1 MPNTRVYTLA
11 KELGF
16 ESKLFVKELEK
27 EGIKVKSHMST
38 VDDETVELI
47 MTLFKI
53 EQKPSPPKKSSK
65 KAETPKKKE
74 TLKKTETSKKTES
87 SEKVITEKPTEN
99 VHDKVKSDLKDE
111 QIQTVEEEE
120 FSSNDE
126 NFLVEEEEGL
136 GVVSASSP
144 VNKIKLGEVITV
156 SELGEKLKVNSI
168 GIIKYLMSKGE
179 MATVNQSINFKTAS
193 TVCEF
198 FQCEVELSKD
208 LLEESLDQNDD
219 NPEDMID
226 RAPVI
231 TVMGHVDHGKTRLL
245 DSIRNANV
253 MDNEAGGIT
262 QHIGAYRVATE
273 KGTAV
278 FIDTPGHEAFA
289 AMRARG
295 SQITDLVVLVVA
307 ANEGVMP
314 QTREAVS
321 HAKDAGVAIMVAINK
336 MDLPDA
342 NPDRI
347 KQQLA
352 ELNLIPEDWGGDT
365 VFCPVS
371 AKDGTGIE
379 DLLDLAILQAEMLE
393 LKANAECF
401 ASGIVVEAKLDK
413 GRGPVATVLVQ
424 RGKLNVGDHFVSGKW
439 NGKVRA
445 LFDDKGKKCAQVGPS
460 TPVEIL
466 GFSGVPEAGDA
477 LNVVE
482 DERTAREISSRRSQ
496 RVRVTNLMN
505 VKNVNLENFMN
516 VVSEGEIKELNLIL
530 KADAQGSIEA
540 LRESLAKLGNEEV
553 SVRVVHES
561 VGGISETDVMLASA
575 SSSVVVGFNVR
586 PTSGARDAAKKENI
600 DIRLYSVIYD
610 VIEEVKS
617 AMSGIL
623 EPVKKEVEVGNVEV
637 RELFRIPSAGVI
649 AGCFV
654 KEGSIKRGLKVRL
667 IRDSVVVYSGDISS
681 LKRFK
686 DDVNEV
692 KEGYECGVGIESFN
706 DIKVGDIIE
715 PYTIE
720 EIARTL

>member
-1 MPNTRVYTLA
+1 MANTRVYTLA

-38 VDDETVELI
+38 VDDETVDLI
-47 MTLFKI
+47 MTLFKV
-53 EQKPSPPKKSSK
+53 EEKKSTPKKTPAKKKPSPKEKEKS
-65 KAETPKKKE
+65 KE
-74 TLKKTETSKKTES
+74 EIVPE
-87 SEKVITEKPTEN
+87 EVKPQ
-99 VHDKVKSDLKDE
+99 DE
-111 QIQTVEEEE
+111 QIEVLDEIVAEEETIL
-120 FSSNDE
+120 DE
-126 NFLVEEEEGL
+126 EIEEEKVQEETEEETQEDIKT
-136 GVVSASSP
+136 VAISSP
-144 VNKIKLGEVITV
+144 VNKIKLGEVITI
-156 SELGEKLKVNSI
+156 SELAEKLKINSTD
-168 GIIKYLMSKGE
+168 IIKHLMSKGE
-179 MATVNQSINFKTAS
+179 MTTLNQSIDFKTAS
-193 TVCEF
+193 NVCDYFE
-198 FQCEVELSKD
+198 CEVELTKD
-208 LLEESLDQNDD
+208 LLEESLEQNDD
-219 NPEDMID
+219 NPEEMVD

-253 MDNEAGGIT
+253 MDSEAGGIT
-262 QHIGAYRVATE
+262 QHIGAYRVVTE

-321 HAKDAGVAIMVAINK
+321 HAKDAGVVIMVAINK

-393 LKANAECF
+393 LKANGECF

-424 RGKLNVGDHFVSGKW
+424 RGKLSVGDNFVSGKW

-445 LFDDKGKKCAQVGPS
+445 LFDDKGKKCLDVGPS
-460 TPVEIL
+460 TPVEIV
-466 GFSGVPEAGDA
+466 GFSGVPQAGDV

-482 DERTAREISSRRSQ
+482 DERTAREISSRRSH
-496 RVRVTNLMN
+496 RERVTSLMGIN
-505 VKNVNLENFMN
+505 NVNLENFMD
-516 VVSEGEIKELNLIL
+516 VVKEGDLKELNLIL
-530 KADAQGSIEA
+530 KADMQGSIEA
-540 LRESLAKLGNEEV
+540 LRESLGKLGNEEV
-553 SVRVVHES
+553 SVKVVHDS

-575 SSSVVVGFNVR
+575 SNSVIVGFNVR
-586 PTSGARDAAKKENI
+586 PTTGARDAAKKENI
-600 DIRLYSVIYD
+600 DIRLHSVIYD
-610 VIEEVKS
+610 AIEEVKS
-617 AMSGIL
+617 SLSGIL
-623 EPVKKEVEVGNVEV
+623 EPVRKEVEVGNVEV
-637 RELFRIPSAGVI
+637 RDLFRIPSVGVI

-654 KEGSIKRGLKVRL
+654 KEGSIRRNLKVRL
-667 IRDSVVVYSGDISS
+667 IRDSVVIYSGDISS

-692 KEGYECGVGIESFN
+692 REGYECGIGIEGFN

-715 PYTIE
+715 SYTIE
-720 EIARTL
+720 EIARTI

>member
-1 MPNTRVYTLA
+1 MANTRVYTLA

-16 ESKLFVKELEK
+16 ESKVFVKELEK
-27 EGIKVKSHMST
+27 EGIKVKSHMSS

-47 MTLFKI
+47 MTLFKV
-53 EQKPSPPKKSSK
+53 EEKTPSPEES
-65 KAETPKKKE
+65 PKKK
-74 TLKKTETSKKTES
+74 KASSK
-87 SEKVITEKPTEN
+87 EKVKIKEEVVEKEVTEE
-99 VHDKVKSDLKDE
+99 KVVVEVKEPQEIIESESEEIEILEDE
-111 QIQTVEEEE
+111 TIEDEEE
-120 FSSNDE
+120 
-126 NFLVEEEEGL
+126 VEKIIETPSI
-136 GVVSASSP
+136 VSP
-144 VNKIKLGEVITV
+144 VNKIKLEEVITV
-156 SELGEKLKVNSI
+156 GELAEKLKINSTEV
-168 GIIKYLMSKGE
+168 IKHLMSKGE
-179 MATVNQSINFKTAS
+179 LATVNQSIGFKVAS
-193 TVCEF
+193 SVCEF
-198 FQCEVELSKD
+198 FECEVELTKD
-208 LLEESLDQNDD
+208 LLEESLEQKDDDPNDMV
-219 NPEDMID
+219 E
-226 RAPVI
+226 RAPII

-245 DSIRNANV
+245 DSIRSANV
-253 MDNEAGGIT
+253 MDSEAGGIT
-262 QHIGAYRVATE
+262 QHIGAYRVVTQ

-321 HAKDAGVAIMVAINK
+321 HAKDAGVVIMVAINK

-347 KQQLA
+347 KQQLS
-352 ELNLIPEDWGGDT
+352 ELDLIPEDWGGDT

-371 AKDGTGIE
+371 AKDGTGID
-379 DLLDLAILQAEMLE
+379 DLLDLAILQAEMME
-393 LKANAECF
+393 LKANGECF

-424 RGKLNVGDHFVSGKW
+424 RGKLSVGDNFVSGKW

-445 LFDDKGKKCAQVGPS
+445 LFDDKGKNCIDVGPS
-460 TPVEIL
+460 TPVEIV
-466 GFSGVPEAGDA
+466 GFSGVPEAGDV

-496 RVRVTNLMN
+496 RQRITSLLGI
-505 VKNVNLENFMN
+505 KNVNLENFMD
-516 VVSEGEIKELNLIL
+516 VVSEGDLKELNLIL
-530 KADAQGSIEA
+530 KADMQGSIEA
-540 LRESLAKLGNEEV
+540 LRESLGKLGNEEV
-553 SVRVVHES
+553 SVKVVHDS
-561 VGGISETDVMLASA
+561 VGGISETDVMLATA
-575 SSSVVVGFNVR
+575 SNSVIVGFNVR

-600 DIRLYSVIYD
+600 DIRLHSVIYD
-610 VIEEVKS
+610 AIEEVKS
-617 AMSGIL
+617 SLSGIL
-623 EPVKKEVEVGNVEV
+623 EPVRKEVEVGSVEV
-637 RELFRIPSAGVI
+637 RDLFRIPSAGVI

-654 KEGSIKRGLKVRL
+654 KEGSIRRNLKVRL
-667 IRDSVVVYSGDISS
+667 IRDSVVIYSGDISS

-692 KEGYECGVGIESFN
+692 REGYECGVGIEGFN

-720 EIARTL
+720 EIARTI

>member
-1 MPNTRVYTLA
+1 MANTRVYTLA
-11 KELGF
+11 KELGLD
-16 ESKLFVKELEK
+16 SKEFVKELEK

-47 MTLFKI
+47 MTLFKV
-53 EQKPSPPKKSSK
+53 EEKPSAPKKSPNNEETTVVKEETVVVKEERTVGSEEINVK
-65 KAETPKKKE
+65 EETTGNVEVEKEPSTTDEGIETEEAESIEEVKEIPKGP
-74 TLKKTETSKKTES
+74 S
-87 SEKVITEKPTEN
+87 V
-99 VHDKVKSDLKDE
+99 
-111 QIQTVEEEE
+111 
-120 FSSNDE
+120 F
-126 NFLVEEEEGL
+126 
-136 GVVSASSP
+136 SP

-156 SELGEKLKVNSI
+156 SELAEKLKINNTE
-168 GIIKYLMSKGE
+168 IIKHLMSKGE
-179 MATVNQSINFKTAS
+179 MATINQSINFKTAS
-193 TVCEF
+193 SVCDF
-198 FQCEVELSKD
+198 FECEVELTKD

-219 NPEDMID
+219 KPEDMVE

-245 DSIRNANV
+245 DSIRSANV
-253 MDNEAGGIT
+253 MDSEAGGIT
-262 QHIGAYRVATE
+262 QHIGAYRVVTE

-321 HAKDAGVAIMVAINK
+321 HAKDAGVVIMVAINK

-347 KQQLA
+347 KQQLS
-352 ELNLIPEDWGGDT
+352 ELDLIPEDWGGNT

-371 AKDGTGIE
+371 AKDGTGVE
-379 DLLDLAILQAEMLE
+379 DLLDLAILQAEMME
-393 LKANAECF
+393 LKANGECF

-445 LFDDKGKKCAQVGPS
+445 LFDDKGKKCGQVGPS
-460 TPVEIL
+460 TPVEIIGL
-466 GFSGVPEAGDA
+466 SGVPQAGDV
-477 LNVVE
+477 LNVVG

-496 RVRVTNLMN
+496 RERVTSLMGI
-505 VKNVNLENFMN
+505 KNVNLENFME
-516 VVSEGEIKELNLIL
+516 VVSEGDLKELNLIL
-530 KADAQGSIEA
+530 KADTQGSIEA

-553 SVRVVHES
+553 SVKVVHDS
-561 VGGISETDVMLASA
+561 VGGISETDVMLATA
-575 SSSVVVGFNVR
+575 SNSVVIGFNVR
-586 PTSGARDAAKKENI
+586 PTTGARDAAKRENV
-600 DIRLYSVIYD
+600 DVRLHSVIYD
-610 VIEEVKS
+610 AIEEVKS
-617 AMSGIL
+617 ALSGIL
-623 EPVKKEVEVGNVEV
+623 EPIRKEVEVGSVEV
-637 RELFRIPSAGVI
+637 RDLFRIPSVGVI

-654 KEGSIKRGLKVRL
+654 KEGSIKRSLKVRL
-667 IRDSVVVYSGDISS
+667 VRDSVVVYSGDLSS

-692 KEGYECGVGIESFN
+692 REGYECGVGIEGFN

-720 EIARTL
+720 EIARTI

>member
-1 MPNTRVYTLA
+1 MANTRVYTLA

-16 ESKLFVKELEK
+16 ESKVFVKELEK
-27 EGIKVKSHMST
+27 EGIKVKSHMSS

-47 MTLFKI
+47 MTLFKV
-53 EQKPSPPKKSSK
+53 EEKTPSPEES
-65 KAETPKKKE
+65 PKKK
-74 TLKKTETSKKTES
+74 KASSK
-87 SEKVITEKPTEN
+87 EKVKLKEEVVEKE
-99 VHDKVKSDLKDE
+99 VIEEVVEKV
-111 QIQTVEEEE
+111 VEEEKE
-120 FSSNDE
+120 PQEIIESESEEIEILEDE
-126 NFLVEEEEGL
+126 TIEEEEE
-136 GVVSASSP
+136 VEKIIETPSIVSP
-144 VNKIKLGEVITV
+144 VNKIKLEEVITV
-156 SELGEKLKVNSI
+156 GELAEKLKINSTEV
-168 GIIKYLMSKGE
+168 IKHLMSKGDL
-179 MATVNQSINFKTAS
+179 ATVNQSIGFKVAS
-193 TVCEF
+193 SVCEF
-198 FQCEVELSKD
+198 FECEVELTKD
-208 LLEESLDQNDD
+208 LLEESLEQKDDDPNDMV
-219 NPEDMID
+219 E
-226 RAPVI
+226 RAPII

-245 DSIRNANV
+245 DSIRSANV
-253 MDNEAGGIT
+253 MDSEAGGIT
-262 QHIGAYRVATE
+262 QHIGAYRVVTQ
-273 KGTAV
+273 KGTEV

-321 HAKDAGVAIMVAINK
+321 HAKDAGVVIMVAINK

-347 KQQLA
+347 KQQLS
-352 ELNLIPEDWGGDT
+352 ELDLIPEDWGGDT

-371 AKDGTGIE
+371 AKDGTGID
-379 DLLDLAILQAEMLE
+379 DLLDLAILQAEMME
-393 LKANAECF
+393 LKANGECF

-424 RGKLNVGDHFVSGKW
+424 RGKLSVGDNFVSGKW

-445 LFDDKGKKCAQVGPS
+445 LFDDKGKKCIDVGPS
-460 TPVEIL
+460 TPVEIV
-466 GFSGVPEAGDA
+466 GFSGVPETGDV

-496 RVRVTNLMN
+496 RQRITSLLGI
-505 VKNVNLENFMN
+505 KNVNLENFMD
-516 VVSEGEIKELNLIL
+516 VVSEGDLKELNLIL
-530 KADAQGSIEA
+530 KADMQGSIEA
-540 LRESLAKLGNEEV
+540 LRESLGKLGNEEV
-553 SVRVVHES
+553 SVKVVHDS

-575 SSSVVVGFNVR
+575 SNSVIVGFNVR

-600 DIRLYSVIYD
+600 DIRLHSVIYD
-610 VIEEVKS
+610 AIEEVKS
-617 AMSGIL
+617 SLSGIL
-623 EPVKKEVEVGNVEV
+623 EPVRKEVEVGSVEV
-637 RELFRIPSAGVI
+637 RDLFRIPSVGVI

-654 KEGSIKRGLKVRL
+654 KEGSIRRNLKVRL
-667 IRDSVVVYSGDISS
+667 IRDSVVIYSGDISS

-692 KEGYECGVGIESFN
+692 REGYECGVGIEGFN

-720 EIARTL
+720 EIARTI